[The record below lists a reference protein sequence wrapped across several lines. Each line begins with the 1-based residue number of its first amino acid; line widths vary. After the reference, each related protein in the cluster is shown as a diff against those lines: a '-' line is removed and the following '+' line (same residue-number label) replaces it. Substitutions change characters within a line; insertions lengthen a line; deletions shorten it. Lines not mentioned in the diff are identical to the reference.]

1 MKDFYKILP
10 IAIIVSLFFV
20 NATSSYYS
28 SRAVVESNTYSTGTW
43 EIPEEPSV
51 VGPGDVVI
59 NEVMWTGTSGKPT
72 DQWIELRNMT
82 EMDIDI
88 GQWKIEN
95 ARAAGQPDLMVPANG
110 VIPAGG
116 YFLIANYPRPAA
128 TTNINV
134 DIDMVN
140 ASISLADLGNG
151 HLVLKDPDG
160 NVIDSAKG
168 DEWPAGGVVD
178 GVLWYSMQRVA
189 DPGDGL
195 DSDNWYVCDSTGCNS
210 GTYWKTVDG
219 PNYGTPGHEN
229 I

>member
-59 NEVMWTGTSGKPT
+59 NEVMWSGTSGKPT

-82 EMDIDI
+82 ETDIDI

-195 DSDNWYVCDSTGCNS
+195 DSNNWYVCDFAGCNS
-210 GTYWKTVDG
+210 GTYWKIG
-219 PNYGTPGHEN
+219 
-229 I
+229 